1 MKRCASHPMLEDRD
15 QNSNGD
21 PESAHNLP
29 SPVPK
34 LSLQIDPDSPASADC
49 KTLPSRPYGGP
60 IGPKLPCSC
69 PLGDDAQAVQVVAA
83 RHLAPEVAG
92 RQGSRI
98 VGNPEVGTWTN
109 MYGPP
114 SDCKEKAEGEMTS
127 LRKCIRLLVE
137 LSAPGQDELRAYLSL
152 LVGRLSSTNS
162 SSRFPGTP
170 L

>member
-1 MKRCASHPMLEDRD
+1 MKRCAQSLLHV
-15 QNSNGD
+15 
-21 PESAHNLP
+21 SAVL
-29 SPVPK
+29 V
-34 LSLQIDPDSPASADC
+34 IDEGLFHFMCLC
-49 KTLPSRPYGGP
+49 KIANALTEGEAHS
-60 IGPKLPCSC
+60 
-69 PLGDDAQAVQVVAA
+69 
-83 RHLAPEVAG
+83 
-92 RQGSRI
+92 
-98 VGNPEVGTWTN
+98 TWTN